1 MKGLFLYGAN
11 CTMDVWT
18 RFKPF
23 FDIPETRY
31 VAYPHAVTKQAKTVS
46 DITAWVY
53 ETYQNELPLDF
64 IVGHSMGGIIA
75 LQLVTQHAF
84 RCHQVILIETN
95 LKPANLFYRN
105 LMTEKNMAIFGDQ
118 ILAMIQSEAPFYSDA
133 LKQSLREDFDY
144 ADLVR
149 EFTGQVYGIY
159 GDRGVADYKSRIAD
173 LCLDADIEQ
182 RIRFHFVRDACHMP
196 MVENPE
202 DLAAIIRQITKLPE

>member
-23 FDIPETRY
+23 FDIPEASY
-31 VAYPHAVTKQAKTVS
+31 VTYPHAVTKQAETVS

-53 ETYQNELPLDF
+53 ETYQTEQPLDF

-84 RCHQVILIETN
+84 QCNQVILIESN
-95 LKPANLFYRN
+95 LKPANAFYRN
-105 LMTEKNMAIFGDQ
+105 LMTEKNRASFGEHVM
-118 ILAMIQSEAPFYSDA
+118 AMIQSEAPFYSNA

-144 ADLVR
+144 TDLVR
-149 EFTGQVYGIY
+149 QFTGQVYGIY
-159 GDRGVADYKSRIAD
+159 GDRGIVDYESRISD
-173 LCLDADIEQ
+173 LCLDEDVEQ
-182 RIRFHFVRDACHMP
+182 RIQFHFVKDACHMP

-202 DLAAIIRQITKLPE
+202 DLAAIIKRITNLSD